1 MIRRIAAVLSLITF
15 AFCLIRGMLA
25 ENDFVTTL
33 ERALEAM
40 FVMFLVGLIVGW
52 MAQRMLDE
60 NLSDQEKKPENE
72 ESNSTPQD
80 R

>member
-1 MIRRIAAVLSLITF
+1 MIRRVAGAMALIAF
-15 AFCLIRGMLA
+15 ALCLIMGILA
-25 ENDFVTTL
+25 GNPFVTTL
-33 ERALEAM
+33 ERALQAM
-40 FVMFLVGLIVGW
+40 FVLFFVGLVVGW

-60 NLSDQEKKPENE
+60 NLSDQEKKSENE